1 MSKRTYKELSE
12 ICSIIKRG
20 ISPKYTENDG
30 LMVIN
35 QRCIRDYVISFDN
48 ARKHNINLKKVGNE
62 KILKAYD
69 VLVNSTGVGT
79 LGRVA
84 QLGSSTIKATV
95 DSHVTIVRLGSPDLD
110 PVYFGWLLKSKQREI
125 EFLGEGS
132 TGQTEL
138 SRYRLGEIAIDFPNQ
153 ICKQRYIG
161 EVLTTL
167 DDKIHLL
174 RQQNATL
181 ASMAQAL
188 FKSWFVDFDPVID
201 NALAAGRVLPEAL
214 GVRVALRGAG
224 LAGRAYSGLPEEVK
238 GLFPGSFVF
247 SEELGKWVPEGWA
260 TDKFSESVTVKYG
273 KDHKKLLEGPYPVYG
288 SGGLM
293 RRVDSVL
300 YDKESVLIPR
310 KGTLSNVM
318 YVNEPFWSV
327 DTMFYTILKK
337 EYLAKYVFYFIS
349 GFNLTEMNV
358 GSAVPSMT
366 TAVLNNLDMLLPD
379 SSLLELFDNKVEKFY
394 LKKQQNVEK
403 IQTLT
408 RLRDVLL
415 PELISGRLGV

>member
-1 MSKRTYKELSE
+1 
-12 ICSIIKRG
+12 
-20 ISPKYTENDG
+20 
-30 LMVIN
+30 
-35 QRCIRDYVISFDN
+35 
-48 ARKHNINLKKVGNE
+48 
-62 KILKAYD
+62 
-69 VLVNSTGVGT
+69 
-79 LGRVA
+79 
-84 QLGSSTIKATV
+84 
-95 DSHVTIVRLGSPDLD
+95 
-110 PVYFGWLLKSKQREI
+110 
-125 EFLGEGS
+125 
-132 TGQTEL
+132 
-138 SRYRLGEIAIDFPNQ
+138 
-153 ICKQRYIG
+153 
-161 EVLTTL
+161 
-167 DDKIHLL
+167 
-174 RQQNATL
+174 
-181 ASMAQAL
+181 
-188 FKSWFVDFDPVID
+188 VID
-201 NALAAGRVLPEAL
+201 NALEAGRVLPEAL
-214 GVRVALRGAG
+214 GVRVALRGAV
-224 LAGRAYSGLPEEVK
+224 LAGGAYSGLPEEVK
-238 GLFPGSFVF
+238 GLFPDSFVF
-247 SEELGKWVPEGWA
+247 SDELGKWVPEGWT

-337 EYLAKYVFYFIS
+337 ECLAKYVFYFIS
-349 GFNLTEMNV
+349 KFNLTEMNV

-394 LKKQQNVEK
+394 LKKQQNVK
-403 IQTLT
+403 QIQTLT